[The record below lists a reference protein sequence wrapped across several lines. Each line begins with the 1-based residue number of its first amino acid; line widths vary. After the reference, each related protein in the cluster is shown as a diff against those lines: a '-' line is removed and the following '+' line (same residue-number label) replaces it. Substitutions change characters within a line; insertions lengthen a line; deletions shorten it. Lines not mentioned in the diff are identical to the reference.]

1 MKGFVYLSFLMV
13 KIVFWIYR
21 SSHGLHQFYS
31 IYYMSSFRMTHKE
44 KRNNPPENSPCFGS
58 IMALCS
64 QVLGT
69 ADASG
74 FCIHRPG
81 ISNDGTQRSLLEQFV
96 WDEGLL
102 PIFFCKSII
111 ATLVA
116 LFLKVHIGDT
126 FVDRL
131 RFSDLME
138 LVRTSR
144 RSWCRLQNLTDSA
157 NGCQWPIFQLLGIA

>member
-1 MKGFVYLSFLMV
+1 MV
-13 KIVFWIYR
+13 KIYSFLNIYIYTD
-21 SSHGLHQFYS
+21 HPMDCINFFS
-31 IYYMSSFRMTHKE
+31 ILYMSSFRMTHKE

-96 WDEGLL
+96 GDEGLL
-102 PIFFCKSII
+102 PIFF
-111 ATLVA
+111 L
-116 LFLKVHIGDT
+116 
-126 FVDRL
+126 
-131 RFSDLME
+131 
-138 LVRTSR
+138 
-144 RSWCRLQNLTDSA
+144 
-157 NGCQWPIFQLLGIA
+157 